1 MNYRFNMK
9 RIALFLSFVI
19 MAAACTDLAE
29 SNGKLTIDE
38 TALTQQFAT
47 AGGVA
52 EVTFTTDCDWNVRQ
66 YNTNHYS
73 WASITPT
80 SGKAGENTIYI
91 TALKNEGT
99 DGREFAFLL
108 NAGAD
113 SKEIKVVQKQKDALT
128 VTENKFAF
136 DAFGGQF
143 EIEVVANIDFE
154 YEISADWIT
163 VVPTK
168 ALESTK
174 INFDV
179 AMNKNIS
186 DDRAATVTVKS
197 GDFNEVI
204 TVSQTKFV
212 PEWTLSAT
220 EAWVACEGGS
230 CEFTFESN
238 QGFEVIAPA
247 VDWVTMTEVDGVYHF
262 EVAPSSQFDVRVA
275 YVNLIGEIEGA
286 DSYVT
291 IYQNGRANKLWSKNV
306 VDYEGYDPTL
316 KVRLAKY
323 GDYILLANTNKVY
336 ALNPEDG
343 SVVLKYDLPAPVQS
357 FCTDDAGN
365 IVVATDA
372 SYGGVMGIYTIADPS
387 NPVPE
392 LLKEWNTG
400 NYYGTDVGNLRIRGN
415 IKEKAVMTAL
425 VSAGAGGAALMW
437 EFENGECTTWY
448 GVNVPYQV
456 GTVAGGCVAPC
467 GTTFEDGLFYVGYG
481 GDYNLHYLGNPV
493 LDNYENEWT
502 CTYVTGSSWME
513 NYNSISTAEYG
524 GVEYAAILAS
534 CHFDYDAA
542 DPILLDVTEPASA
555 KYVFKHAGDNDVVRD
570 DAWTNTWWTGKGTYS
585 DVLLMPTENALL
597 VVYVDSNYGAIAC
610 VAIK

>member
-1 MNYRFNMK
+1 MK
-9 RIALFLSFVI
+9 RTALFVCLASMVMACQELSQ
-19 MAAACTDLAE
+19 D
-29 SNGKLTIDE
+29 NGKITIE
-38 TALTQQFAT
+38 EAALTQQFVT
-47 AGGVA
+47 EGGVA
-52 EVTFTTDCDWNVRQ
+52 EVKFTATSDWNVQQ

-80 SGKAGENTIYI
+80 SGGPGENTVYV
-91 TALKNEGT
+91 TVLKNET
-99 DGREFAFLL
+99 NDHRDFSFLIKT
-108 NAGAD
+108 GAD
-113 SKEIKVVQKQKDALT
+113 SKEVRVFQKQKDALT
-128 VTENKFAF
+128 VTDNKFEF

-143 EIEVVANIDFE
+143 EIEVIANIDYE
-154 YEISADWIT
+154 YEISENATEWIT
-163 VVPTK
+163 PVATK
-168 ALESTK
+168 GLESTK
-174 INFDV
+174 VIFNV
-179 AMNKNIS
+179 AMNKNIT
-186 DDRAATVTVKS
+186 DDRQATVKIKS
-197 GDFNEVI
+197 GNFEEVI
-204 TVSQTKFV
+204 TVDQTKFV
-212 PEWTLSAT
+212 PEWELSAPDV
-220 EAWVACEGGS
+220 WIGNDGGE
-230 CEFTFESN
+230 CEFTFKSN
-238 QGFEVIAPA
+238 QEFEVIAPD
-247 VDWVTMTEVDGVYHF
+247 VDWVKMTEVDGVYHF
-262 EVAPSSQFDVRVA
+262 EIAPSTEFDVRVA

-291 IYQNGRANKLWSKNV
+291 IYQTGRANKVWSKNLL
-306 VDYEGYDPTL
+306 DYEGYDPSL

-323 GDYILLANTNKVY
+323 GDYVLLANTNKVY

-365 IVVATDA
+365 IIVATDA
-372 SYGGVMGIYTIADPS
+372 SYGGVMGIYKIADPS

-415 IKEKAVMTAL
+415 IEDKALMTAL

-448 GVNVPYQV
+448 GVNVPYEV
-456 GTVAGGCVAPC
+456 GTVSNGCVAPC
-467 GTTFEDGLFYVGYG
+467 GTTFEDGLFYIGYG

-493 LDNYENEWT
+493 LDTYTNAWA

-513 NYNSISTAEYG
+513 NYNSISTATYG

-542 DPILLDVTEPASA
+542 DPILLDVTDPSSA

-570 DAWTNTWWTGKGTYS
+570 DTWANTWWTGMGTYS
-585 DVLLMPTENALL
+585 DVLLMPTEDALL
-597 VVYVDSNYGAIAC
+597 MVYVDSNYGAVACIA
-610 VAIK
+610 IN